1 MPGIE
6 GGNDIKLKTGRVHEN
21 IYCIPERAKKAKR
34 KQYRKD
40 EKLKVS
46 IQTMHKQ
53 IIKVLESEQRKEQ
66 GKGKKLTHTRKTDL
80 IQKTNN
86 QNGFILLKSNTRSY
100 KRKEYYFLKF
110 QRT

>member
-1 MPGIE
+1 MKIYTVSQKE
-6 GGNDIKLKTGRVHEN
+6 QRRLREN
-21 IYCIPERAKKAKR
+21 NT
-34 KQYRKD
+34 
-40 EKLKVS
+40 EKMRNLS

-80 IQKTNN
+80 IQKNNN